1 MIFIQETYTV
11 FLVFSPKKNLLDT
24 STFSISTRFKKFFFQ
39 FQIRQT
45 VRFLYHFYISE
56 LIFTFYNDLLLSVK
70 WVFCIKF
77 VTSLLLIPL
86 IPRR

>member
-1 MIFIQETYTV
+1 MIFIQETNKV
-11 FLVFSPKKNLLDT
+11 FLVFFTK
-24 STFSISTRFKKFFFQ
+24 KKFIRYFLNIYMFLKKFFQ
-39 FQIRQT
+39 FQIRQA

-56 LIFTFYNDLLLSVK
+56 LIFTFYNDPLLSVK

-86 IPRR
+86 IPRK